1 MSRSSPAGL
10 DARAAEPGSPETPVP
25 RLRPEPA
32 LRDVPQS
39 SFHRGRTV
47 PRGVRWFGA
56 SSFWGHLRHF
66 VASAVAT
73 EDVDSRDWM
82 TPDDPHELCRHV
94 GRILSRA
101 QGVEEK
107 SSPQALS
114 LTEQLGR
121 DLWVDYVADT
131 GDDADVSEA
140 VARLVVA
147 EYYLPVPP
155 TPGRPSDA
163 TGSGG
168 EVLAPR
174 GDILFF
180 GGDTA
185 YPVATA
191 EEIHDRVVVP
201 FNRVLATRDDGKMR
215 VLLGIPG
222 NHDWYDG
229 LDGFARL
236 FRKRPYEV
244 IPPIKTGGMYATLQR
259 GELSRYTEFAKRFM
273 LGEHIE
279 KPSTLDLLGYR
290 PAQSA
295 SYFAL
300 PLAPG
305 LHLYAVDR
313 QLRHVDYR
321 QRQYF
326 DSWRLRHPGAGRVI
340 ALPDPPY
347 HFGSPNFS
355 GQGMLKA
362 LSLKEGSDEG
372 LVISG
377 DIHHYE
383 RWQQG
388 ATSYVVA
395 GGGGAFLH
403 PAPIVRRNFER
414 DAEWPGPRQSR
425 RLLWSVP
432 IKVAL
437 GRSGILPHFVFGLL
451 LAPVTAAVVLGAP
464 ELSWVFGGLA
474 FAFVTAALALIGGIR
489 RKARLGV
496 LFAAALTA
504 ALSLSAPWLVDLGF
518 RGLGYGPVS
527 DWFAVGEGMLPSLQA
542 LGGVLAGVALASVV
556 ASGAFGTYLM
566 VLTLF
571 GVENTQAFTAL
582 DHPGF
587 KHFLRLRVRRDG
599 RGIDVWC
606 IGLTDPLRPGE
617 APVLV
622 DAFFWPTRR

>member
-1 MSRSSPAGL
+1 M
-10 DARAAEPGSPETPVP
+10 
-25 RLRPEPA
+25 
-32 LRDVPQS
+32 
-39 SFHRGRTV
+39 RGRAV

-82 TPDDPHELCRHV
+82 TPDDPHDLCRHV
-94 GRILSRA
+94 GRLLGRTGA
-101 QGVEEK
+101 EGQGN
-107 SSPQALS
+107 PQAYS

-121 DLWVDYVADT
+121 DLWIDYVADT
-131 GDDADVSEA
+131 GDDAAVSEA

-147 EYYLPVPP
+147 EYLLPE
-155 TPGRPSDA
+155 THGPGA
-163 TGSGG
+163 GKV
-168 EVLAPR
+168 EVRAPR
-174 GDILFF
+174 GDVLFF

-191 EEIHDRVVVP
+191 EEIHDRVVQP
-201 FNRVLATRDDGKMR
+201 FNRVLAERDDGKTR
-215 VLLGIPG
+215 ALLGIPG

-236 FRKRPYEV
+236 FRRRPYENLR
-244 IPPIKTGGMYATLQR
+244 PERTTGMYATLQR
-259 GELSRYTEFAKRFM
+259 SELSRYTEFARRFM

-279 KPSTLDLLGYR
+279 KPPTLDLLGYR

-295 SYFAL
+295 SYFVL

-305 LHLYAVDR
+305 LHFYAVDR

-326 DSWRLRHPGAGRVI
+326 DSWKLRHPGAGRVI

-347 HFGSPNFS
+347 HFGQPNLS
-355 GQGMLKA
+355 GKGMLQA
-362 LSLKEGSDEG
+362 LGFREGTDEG
-372 LVISG
+372 LVLSG

-383 RWQQG
+383 RWSQG

-414 DAEWPGPRQSR
+414 AAEWPGPRQSR

-432 IKVAL
+432 PKVAL
-437 GRSGILPHFVFGLL
+437 GRSGILPHFVFGMLL
-451 LAPVTAAVVLGAP
+451 TPVVASLALGAERLAWAFTVPAFLFVAAV
-464 ELSWVFGGLA
+464 F
-474 FAFVTAALALIGGIR
+474 ALIGGVR
-489 RKARLGV
+489 RKARLGLSLSGMV
-496 LFAAALTA
+496 A
-504 ALSLSAPWLVDLGF
+504 ALSSLSSPWLLDFALQK
-518 RGLGYGPVS
+518 LGYLSMS
-527 DWFAVGEGMLPSLQA
+527 DWFSGELSL
-542 LGGVLAGVALASVV
+542 GAGLALAFAVVVLGSVV
-556 ASGAFGTYLM
+556 ASGVFGAYLTM
-566 VLTLF
+566 LTLF

-606 IGLTDPLRPGE
+606 IGLTDPLRSGE
-617 APVLV
+617 QPVLV